1 MVYTPEARMS
11 VSMTNREE
19 QRVMDRVQGTSILE
33 VRETGGTG
41 DTDRDSEQTTGL
53 GTVDIIGDL
62 DKGRLR
68 VRYDRRKKFKRD

>member
-68 VRYDRRKKFKRD
+68 VQYDRRKKFKRD

>member
-1 MVYTPEARMS
+1 MVYAPEARTS

-19 QRVMDRVQGTSILE
+19 QRVMDRAQGTSVLE
-33 VRETGGTG
+33 VRETGGAG

-53 GTVDIIGDL
+53 GTVGIIGDP

>member
-62 DKGRLR
+62 DKGRLW

>member
-68 VRYDRRKKFKRD
+68 VQYDGRKKFKRD